1 MRELIQ
7 QIRIITG
14 SSLFSARMMNLLVA
28 GILSFSV
35 ITKIWTIG
43 RKVDETLAYLQD
55 IPTLQKELVELKH
68 EKNAAS
74 DSLRHFR
81 QEVAGSF
88 RQVANNLDEMD
99 GRIGQ
104 TNASVK
110 MELKKINEYFLLLS
124 SSNEEIKKMLLIKKE
139 NDKLLFEQIFPTG
152 YATK

>member
-68 EKNAAS
+68 EKKTQRLIVFVIS
-74 DSLRHFR
+74 DWRWQGVFAR
-81 QEVAGSF
+81 
-88 RQVANNLDEMD
+88 
-99 GRIGQ
+99 
-104 TNASVK
+104 
-110 MELKKINEYFLLLS
+110 
-124 SSNEEIKKMLLIKKE
+124 
-139 NDKLLFEQIFPTG
+139 
-152 YATK
+152 

>member
-1 MRELIQ
+1 
-7 QIRIITG
+7 
-14 SSLFSARMMNLLVA
+14 MMNLLVA

-81 QEVAGSF
+81 LEVAGSF
-88 RQVANNLDEMD
+88 RQVATNLDEMD

-152 YATK
+152 YAIK